1 MAWIKRKHRASMA
14 LEDETFLLL
23 EWGKD
28 FNDKSEEVLKVIRK
42 LDQAQEENKRQTLIE
57 KTLPYLT
64 FGNAEALFSNLK
76 ADLIDN
82 GDVDQIKLA
91 RLQVCYREQGEKEVT
106 TKNEAY
112 IKPFIIDHNYN
123 GILKALIEEVLNSKR
138 FNDIEYEDKRDYF
151 DKIYFA
157 YSSSTGISSELLPIF
172 PSEAEVK
179 NAEGKITVKFPEKVL
194 AETSKA
200 PVEDHQFQA
209 ETPVVEP
216 TEVKPDAKTQSIASE
231 NNELS
236 SAIETETAS
245 EVDIPSLDLDEVEQQ
260 IAARKEGIANT
271 DNVVAERE
279 SNRSRTTR
287 SQGTTTVTLP
297 PLRANETE
305 VNLDFTPPKVKS
317 DFIAKTPT
325 IKFPRF
331 EEARWSKAFQA
342 HEAEYVQ
349 WKLDQKRSEFNR
361 ELAQKE
367 EQNQRLANQAAD
379 QQLQSF
385 EQVELEAL
393 NHKYEKLDHRA
404 DLKQSIVA
412 QVRKQQDAKLEKALT
427 ELNQAEKQQL
437 TALKNQYEHEVAQTK
452 SNYDKKRYETTT
464 SHDQATLKLAQDE
477 YAKAYYDAS
486 AKLQA
491 DLNEDLTNLAQNKL
505 AKQSAINQQ
514 LEAVGET
521 VGQTYYKQYKAEL
534 SKFEAQFQAEHRLAL
549 KRWLSNT
556 QTREQLA
563 QSSTD
568 AKKMNAQ
575 IVQLQQERDNLN
587 QVNSQLRN
595 AVLDEK
601 KKAVDE
607 KINLLSNLSSA
618 PMQTLTEQKTI
629 SPNSEETQTTESPKK
644 SNSSLKKVL
653 LFTASTASTLVFLG
667 AGVAGYAY
675 HQQTQAKLANLNRQ
689 VVKVQQTNDNLSKNQ
704 TQLEKEKNKAQSKV
718 KKLTKE
724 VTKLQS
730 SQAQSSEKQAQAS
743 ASSATSSSAINE

>member
-28 FNDKSEEVLKVIRK
+28 FNDKSEEVLKVIKK

-112 IKPFIIDHNYN
+112 IKPFVIDHNYN

-194 AETSKA
+194 AETPKA
-200 PVEDHQFQA
+200 PVEDNRQLQTGNSA
-209 ETPVVEP
+209 VAP
-216 TEVKPDAKTQSIASE
+216 TEVKPDAKTQSTASE

-236 SAIETETAS
+236 SAIEAAS

-260 IAARKEGIANT
+260 IAARKEEIANT
-271 DNVVAERE
+271 DNVVAKRE

-317 DFIAKTPT
+317 DFIAQKPT

-437 TALKNQYEHEVAQTK
+437 TALKNRYEHEVAQTK

-505 AKQSAINQQ
+505 AKQSAINHQ

-534 SKFEAQFQAEHRLAL
+534 SKFETQYQAEHRLAL

-575 IVQLQQERDNLN
+575 IVQLQQERDSLN

-607 KINLLSNLSSA
+607 KINLLNNLSSA
-618 PMQTLTEQKTI
+618 PTQTLTEQKTL
-629 SPNSEETQTTESPKK
+629 STNSEATQTTESPKK

-653 LFTASTASTLVFLG
+653 LFTASTLVFSG

-704 TQLEKEKNKAQSKV
+704 TQLEKEKSKAQSKV

>member
-28 FNDKSEEVLKVIRK
+28 FNDKSEEVLKVIKK
-42 LDQAQEENKRQTLIE
+42 LDQEENKRQTLIE
-57 KTLPYLT
+57 KTLPYVT

-82 GDVDQIKLA
+82 GDVEQIKLA

-106 TKNEAY
+106 TKNEAF

-179 NAEGKITVKFPEKVL
+179 NAEGKITVEFPEKVL
-194 AETSKA
+194 AETPKA

-209 ETPVVEP
+209 EIPVVEPTEP
-216 TEVKPDAKTQSIASE
+216 TEVKPDAKTQSTASE

-236 SAIETETAS
+236 SAIEAAS

-317 DFIAKTPT
+317 DFIAQKPT

-404 DLKQSIVA
+404 DLKQSIVV

-452 SNYDKKRYETTT
+452 SNYDKKRYETAT

-514 LEAVGET
+514 LEAVGQT

-618 PMQTLTEQKTI
+618 PTQTLTEQKTI
-629 SPNSEETQTTESPKK
+629 SPNSEATQTTESPKK

-653 LFTASTASTLVFLG
+653 LFTASTLVFSG

-704 TQLEKEKNKAQSKV
+704 TQLEKEKSKAQSKV

>member
-28 FNDKSEEVLKVIRK
+28 FNDKSEEVLKVIKK

-76 ADLIDN
+76 AELIDN
-82 GDVDQIKLA
+82 GDVEQIKLA

-179 NAEGKITVKFPEKVL
+179 QAEGKITVEFPEKVL
-194 AETSKA
+194 AETPTA

-209 ETPVVEP
+209 EISAVEP
-216 TEVKPDAKTQSIASE
+216 TEVKPDAKTQSTASE

-236 SAIETETAS
+236 SAIEAEAAS
-245 EVDIPSLDLDEVEQQ
+245 EVDISSLDLDEVEQQ

-279 SNRSRTTR
+279 SNRSQTASR
-287 SQGTTTVTLP
+287 QGTTTVTLP

-317 DFIAKTPT
+317 DFIAKKPT

-404 DLKQSIVA
+404 DLKQSIVV

-437 TALKNQYEHEVAQTK
+437 NALKNQYEHEVAQTK

-534 SKFEAQFQAEHRLAL
+534 SKFEAQYQAEHRLAL

-618 PMQTLTEQKTI
+618 PTQTLTEQKTI
-629 SPNSEETQTTESPKK
+629 SPNSEATQTTESPKK

-653 LFTASTASTLVFLG
+653 LFTASTLVFSG

-704 TQLEKEKNKAQSKV
+704 TQLEKEKSKAQSKV

-724 VTKLQS
+724 VTKL
-730 SQAQSSEKQAQAS
+730 QSSEKQAQAS

>member
-112 IKPFIIDHNYN
+112 IKPFIINHNYN

-349 WKLDQKRSEFNR
+349 WRLDQKRSEFNR

-514 LEAVGET
+514 LEAVGQT

-618 PMQTLTEQKTI
+618 PTQTLTEQKTI

-653 LFTASTASTLVFLG
+653 LFTASTLVFSG

-704 TQLEKEKNKAQSKV
+704 TQLEKEKSKAQSKV

>member
-28 FNDKSEEVLKVIRK
+28 FNDKSEEVLKVIKK

-57 KTLPYLT
+57 KTLPYVT

-82 GDVDQIKLA
+82 GDVEQIKLA

-106 TKNEAY
+106 TKNEAF

-179 NAEGKITVKFPEKVL
+179 NAEGKITVEFPEKVL
-194 AETSKA
+194 AETPKA

-209 ETPVVEP
+209 EIPVVEP
-216 TEVKPDAKTQSIASE
+216 TEVKPDAKTQSTASE

-236 SAIETETAS
+236 SAIEAAS

-260 IAARKEGIANT
+260 IAARKEEIANT

-279 SNRSRTTR
+279 SNRSRTTSR
-287 SQGTTTVTLP
+287 QGTTTVTLP

-317 DFIAKTPT
+317 DFIAQKPT

-437 TALKNQYEHEVAQTK
+437 TTLKNQYEHEVAQTK
-452 SNYDKKRYETTT
+452 SNYDKKRYETAT

-491 DLNEDLTNLAQNKL
+491 DLNEDLTNLAQNKF

-534 SKFEAQFQAEHRLAL
+534 SKFEAQYQAEHRLAL

-568 AKKMNAQ
+568 AKKMNAMNAQ

-618 PMQTLTEQKTI
+618 PTQTLTEQKTL
-629 SPNSEETQTTESPKK
+629 SPNSEATQTTESPKK

-653 LFTASTASTLVFLG
+653 LFTASTLVFSG

-704 TQLEKEKNKAQSKV
+704 TQLEKEKSKAQSKV

>member
-28 FNDKSEEVLKVIRK
+28 FNDKSEEVLKVIKK

-112 IKPFIIDHNYN
+112 IKPFVIDHNYN

-157 YSSSTGISSELLPIF
+157 YSSSTGISSDLLPIF

-194 AETSKA
+194 AETPKA
-200 PVEDHQFQA
+200 PVEDNRQLQTGNSA
-209 ETPVVEP
+209 VAP
-216 TEVKPDAKTQSIASE
+216 TEVKPDAKTQSTASE

-236 SAIETETAS
+236 SAIEAAS

-260 IAARKEGIANT
+260 IAARKEEIANT
-271 DNVVAERE
+271 DNVVAKRE

-317 DFIAKTPT
+317 DFIAQKPT

-404 DLKQSIVA
+404 DLKQSIIA

-437 TALKNQYEHEVAQTK
+437 TALKNRYEHEVAQTK

-464 SHDQATLKLAQDE
+464 SHDQATFKLAQDE

-534 SKFEAQFQAEHRLAL
+534 SKFEAQYQAEHRLAL

-618 PMQTLTEQKTI
+618 PTQTLTEQKTL
-629 SPNSEETQTTESPKK
+629 SPNSEATQTTESPKK

-653 LFTASTASTLVFLG
+653 LFTASTLVFSG

-704 TQLEKEKNKAQSKV
+704 TQLEKEKSKAQSKV

>member
-28 FNDKSEEVLKVIRK
+28 FNDKSEEVLKVIKK

-57 KTLPYLT
+57 KTLPYVT

-82 GDVDQIKLA
+82 GDVEQIKLA

-106 TKNEAY
+106 TKNEAF

-179 NAEGKITVKFPEKVL
+179 NAEGKITVEFPEKVL
-194 AETSKA
+194 AETPKA

-209 ETPVVEP
+209 EIPVVEP
-216 TEVKPDAKTQSIASE
+216 TEVKPDAKTQSTASE

-236 SAIETETAS
+236 SAIEAAS

-260 IAARKEGIANT
+260 IAARKEEIANT

-279 SNRSRTTR
+279 SNRSRTTSR
-287 SQGTTTVTLP
+287 QGTTTVTLP

-317 DFIAKTPT
+317 DFIAQKPT

-349 WKLDQKRSEFNR
+349 WKLDQKRSKFNR

-404 DLKQSIVA
+404 DLKQSIVV

-452 SNYDKKRYETTT
+452 SNYDKKRYETAT
-464 SHDQATLKLAQDE
+464 SHDQATLKF
-477 YAKAYYDAS
+477 S
-486 AKLQA
+486 A
-491 DLNEDLTNLAQNKL
+491 
-505 AKQSAINQQ
+505 
-514 LEAVGET
+514 
-521 VGQTYYKQYKAEL
+521 
-534 SKFEAQFQAEHRLAL
+534 R
-549 KRWLSNT
+549 
-556 QTREQLA
+556 
-563 QSSTD
+563 
-568 AKKMNAQ
+568 
-575 IVQLQQERDNLN
+575 
-587 QVNSQLRN
+587 
-595 AVLDEK
+595 
-601 KKAVDE
+601 
-607 KINLLSNLSSA
+607 
-618 PMQTLTEQKTI
+618 
-629 SPNSEETQTTESPKK
+629 
-644 SNSSLKKVL
+644 
-653 LFTASTASTLVFLG
+653 
-667 AGVAGYAY
+667 
-675 HQQTQAKLANLNRQ
+675 
-689 VVKVQQTNDNLSKNQ
+689 
-704 TQLEKEKNKAQSKV
+704 
-718 KKLTKE
+718 
-724 VTKLQS
+724 
-730 SQAQSSEKQAQAS
+730 
-743 ASSATSSSAINE
+743 

>member
-28 FNDKSEEVLKVIRK
+28 FNDKSEEVLKVIKK

-82 GDVDQIKLA
+82 GDVEQIKLA

-106 TKNEAY
+106 TKNEAF

-179 NAEGKITVKFPEKVL
+179 NAEGKITVEFPEKVL
-194 AETSKA
+194 AETPKA

-209 ETPVVEP
+209 EIPVVEP
-216 TEVKPDAKTQSIASE
+216 TEVKPDAKTQSTASE

-236 SAIETETAS
+236 SAIEAEAAS
-245 EVDIPSLDLDEVEQQ
+245 EVDISSLDLDEVEQQ
-260 IAARKEGIANT
+260 IAARKEGIANTDNT

-317 DFIAKTPT
+317 DFIAKKPT

-349 WKLDQKRSEFNR
+349 WKLDQKRSEFNL

-404 DLKQSIVA
+404 DLKQSIVV

-437 TALKNQYEHEVAQTK
+437 TTLKNQYEHEVAQTK
-452 SNYDKKRYETTT
+452 SNYDKKRYETAT

-534 SKFEAQFQAEHRLAL
+534 SKFEAQYQAEHRLAL

-618 PMQTLTEQKTI
+618 PMQTLTEQKTS
-629 SPNSEETQTTESPKK
+629 SPNSEATQTTESPKK

-653 LFTASTASTLVFLG
+653 LFTASTLVFSS

-704 TQLEKEKNKAQSKV
+704 TQLEKEKSKAQSKV

>member
-28 FNDKSEEVLKVIRK
+28 FNDKSEEVLKVIKK

-76 ADLIDN
+76 AELIDN

-172 PSEAEVK
+172 PSEEEVK

-194 AETSKA
+194 AETPKA
-200 PVEDHQFQA
+200 PVEDNHQLQA
-209 ETPVVEP
+209 GNSAVDP
-216 TEVKPDAKTQSIASE
+216 TEVKLDSETQSTASE

-236 SAIETETAS
+236 SAIEAAS

-317 DFIAKTPT
+317 DFIAQKLT

-404 DLKQSIVA
+404 DLKQSIVV

-452 SNYDKKRYETTT
+452 SNYDKKRYETAT

-521 VGQTYYKQYKAEL
+521 VGQTYYKQYKTEL
-534 SKFEAQFQAEHRLAL
+534 SKFEAQYQAEHRLAL

-618 PMQTLTEQKTI
+618 PTQTLTEQKTI
-629 SPNSEETQTTESPKK
+629 SPNSEATQTTESPKK

-653 LFTASTASTLVFLG
+653 LFTASTLVFSG

-704 TQLEKEKNKAQSKV
+704 TQLEKEKSKAQSKV

>member
-28 FNDKSEEVLKVIRK
+28 FNDKSEEVLKVIKK

-57 KTLPYLT
+57 KTLPYVT

-82 GDVDQIKLA
+82 GDVEQIKLA

-106 TKNEAY
+106 TKNEAF

-179 NAEGKITVKFPEKVL
+179 NAEGKITVEFPEKVL
-194 AETSKA
+194 AETPKA

-209 ETPVVEP
+209 EIPVVEP
-216 TEVKPDAKTQSIASE
+216 TEVKPDAKTQSTASE

-236 SAIETETAS
+236 SAIEAAS

-260 IAARKEGIANT
+260 IAARKEEIANT

-279 SNRSRTTR
+279 SNRSRTTSR
-287 SQGTTTVTLP
+287 QGTTTVTLP

-317 DFIAKTPT
+317 DFIAQKPT
-325 IKFPRF
+325 IKFLRF

-437 TALKNQYEHEVAQTK
+437 TTLKNQYEHEVAQTK
-452 SNYDKKRYETTT
+452 SNYDKKRYETAT

-491 DLNEDLTNLAQNKL
+491 DLNEDLTNLAQNKF

-534 SKFEAQFQAEHRLAL
+534 SKFEAQYQAEHRLAL

-618 PMQTLTEQKTI
+618 PTQTLTEQKTL
-629 SPNSEETQTTESPKK
+629 SPNSEATQTTESPKK

-653 LFTASTASTLVFLG
+653 LFTASTLVFSG

-704 TQLEKEKNKAQSKV
+704 TQLEKEKSKAQSKV

>member
-28 FNDKSEEVLKVIRK
+28 FNDKSEEVLKVIKK

-57 KTLPYLT
+57 KTLPYVT

-82 GDVDQIKLA
+82 GDVEQIKLA

-106 TKNEAY
+106 TKNEAF

-179 NAEGKITVKFPEKVL
+179 NSEGKITVEFPEKVL
-194 AETSKA
+194 AETPKA

-209 ETPVVEP
+209 EIPVVEP
-216 TEVKPDAKTQSIASE
+216 TEVKPDAKTQSTASE

-236 SAIETETAS
+236 SAIEAAS

-260 IAARKEGIANT
+260 IAARKEEIANT

-279 SNRSRTTR
+279 SNRSRTTSR
-287 SQGTTTVTLP
+287 QGTTTVTLP

-317 DFIAKTPT
+317 DFIAQKPT

-452 SNYDKKRYETTT
+452 SNYDKKRYETAT

-534 SKFEAQFQAEHRLAL
+534 SKFEAQYQAEHRLAL

-618 PMQTLTEQKTI
+618 PTQTLTEQKTI
-629 SPNSEETQTTESPKK
+629 SPNSEATQTTESPKK
-644 SNSSLKKVL
+644 SNLSLKKVL
-653 LFTASTASTLVFLG
+653 LFTASTLVFSG

-704 TQLEKEKNKAQSKV
+704 TQLEKEKSKAQSKV

>member
-28 FNDKSEEVLKVIRK
+28 FNDKSEEVLKVIKK

-76 ADLIDN
+76 AELIDN

-172 PSEAEVK
+172 PSEEEVK
-179 NAEGKITVKFPEKVL
+179 NSEGKITVKFPEKVL
-194 AETSKA
+194 AETPKA
-200 PVEDHQFQA
+200 PVEDNHQLQA
-209 ETPVVEP
+209 GNSAVDP
-216 TEVKPDAKTQSIASE
+216 TEVKLDSETQSTASE

-236 SAIETETAS
+236 SAIEAAS

-305 VNLDFTPPKVKS
+305 VNLDFTPPKVKA
-317 DFIAKTPT
+317 DFIAQKPT

-437 TALKNQYEHEVAQTK
+437 TTLKNQYEHEVAQTK
-452 SNYDKKRYETTT
+452 SNYDKKRYETAT

-491 DLNEDLTNLAQNKL
+491 DLNEDLTNLAQNKF

-534 SKFEAQFQAEHRLAL
+534 SKFEAQYQAEHRLAL

-618 PMQTLTEQKTI
+618 PTQTLTEQKTL
-629 SPNSEETQTTESPKK
+629 SPNSEATQTTESPKK

-653 LFTASTASTLVFLG
+653 LFTASTLVFSG

-704 TQLEKEKNKAQSKV
+704 TQLEKEKSKAQSKV